1 MYIVTSVSLRVVNMR
16 IYTVYKNMHGFVESI
31 KQAGKELCHDLSSL
45 LFLDNYLQ
53 IILASA
59 SEDVS
64 ADMPKI
70 NLNL

>member
-1 MYIVTSVSLRVVNMR
+1 MTNNCTVSVSPG
-16 IYTVYKNMHGFVESI
+16 VYKNDKI
-31 KQAGKELCHDLSSL
+31 NKKQAGKELCHDLSRL

-59 SEDVS
+59 SGDVS
-64 ADMPKI
+64 TDMSKI